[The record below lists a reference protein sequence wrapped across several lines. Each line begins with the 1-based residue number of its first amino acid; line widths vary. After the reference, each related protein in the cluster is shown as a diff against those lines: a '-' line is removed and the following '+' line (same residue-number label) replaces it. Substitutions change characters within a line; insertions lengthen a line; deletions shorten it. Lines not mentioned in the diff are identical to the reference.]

1 VRLFPT
7 ALLLA
12 LILSFATTARSQS
25 DNRFALL
32 IGNQGYQDNV
42 GKLKNPHHDI
52 AMIGAELRKV
62 GFTVNEV
69 RDAGYRELETALR
82 RHIQLV
88 RRAGPGA
95 LGFLYYSGHGAVEPE
110 TQINYLIPVD
120 VPSADDAD
128 LWTNSIDLREII
140 NRLRAQSPDATHYV
154 VFDACRDELR
164 LTRAGKKALGTEK
177 GFVPF
182 ANTAGVMVAYSTA
195 PGQTASDVGAKGG
208 PYARALAAEIA
219 KPGVESVTMFRNVQ
233 LRVKQEINQDPWL
246 SFPTLPAVYFGGLKV
261 ETTNPERAAEA
272 AAWAAV
278 KDSSDPAALLT
289 YLDKYP
295 NGEFA
300 ALARRLIEL
309 QDRTRAAEKALSEQ
323 SRQREELRKAEAAR
337 LEAEA
342 AVRDSERQA
351 ALAKQSEELKRT
363 QEDARKAREALAKA
377 EQEREAARKA
387 AQEAKSAADKALADR
402 EAAATKAAS
411 TQPQTPTPTPKAKSS
426 GSNCFSFNGRTYCQ

>member
-1 VRLFPT
+1 VRQFPT
-7 ALLLA
+7 AFLLA
-12 LILSFATTARSQS
+12 LILCFATAAHAQG

-32 IGNQGYQDNV
+32 IGNQGYQDSV

-52 AMIGAELRKV
+52 AMIGAELKKV
-62 GFTVNEV
+62 GFTVTEV

-82 RHIQLV
+82 RHIQSV

-95 LGFLYYSGHGAVEPE
+95 LGFLYYSGHGAVEPD
-110 TQINYLIPVD
+110 TQINYLIPID
-120 VPSADDAD
+120 VQSADDAE

-164 LTRAGKKALGTEK
+164 LTRAGKKALGSEK

-195 PGQTASDVGAKGG
+195 PGQTASDVGEKGG

-233 LRVKQEINQDPWL
+233 LRVKREINQDPWL

-261 ETTNPERAAEA
+261 ETADPERAAET

-278 KDSSDPAALLT
+278 KDSNDPAVLRS
-289 YLDKYP
+289 YLDRYP
-295 NGEFA
+295 AGEFA
-300 ALARRLIEL
+300 VLARRLIEL
-309 QDRTRAAEKALSEQ
+309 QERTRAAETALSEQ

-342 AVRDSERQA
+342 AVRETERQA

-363 QEDARKAREALAKA
+363 KEEARKAREALTKA

-387 AQEAKSAADKALADR
+387 AEDAKTAADKALAQRDS
-402 EAAATKAAS
+402 AATKTTGPPAPPPED
-411 TQPQTPTPTPKAKSS
+411 QVQ
-426 GSNCFSFNGRTYCQ
+426 RQQLLLV